1 MPDAVGVFTRV
12 FKFPITQVLTQLWY
26 HYTVLQGF
34 HTNTNQIIFIV
45 SDLFR
50 FQVFRFL
57 ELPDVVQWLE
67 KIGGVF
73 AQVVELIV

>member
-26 HYTVLQGF
+26 HYTVFQGF
-34 HTNTNQIIFIV
+34 HTKTNQIIVIV

-50 FQVFRFL
+50 FQVFRFP
-57 ELPDVVQWLE
+57 ELPDLVQWLE
-67 KIGGVF
+67 KTGGVF